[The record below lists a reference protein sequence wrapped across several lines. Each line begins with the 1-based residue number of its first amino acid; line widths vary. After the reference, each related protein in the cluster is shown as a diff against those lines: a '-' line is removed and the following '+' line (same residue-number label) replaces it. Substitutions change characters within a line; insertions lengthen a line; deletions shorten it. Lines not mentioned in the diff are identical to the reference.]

1 MIKGYLFLAVS
12 IITEIFATNL
22 LKASTGFTKPAASIG
37 AIVLYVICF
46 FSLSKAMNYIPLN
59 VVYAIWAAI
68 GIVVI
73 SLVGVFFWKEAINWQ
88 TIIGIVLIVVGT
100 ILVNVFGTG
109 H

>member
-1 MIKGYLFLAVS
+1 MLKGYLFLAVS

-22 LKASTGFTKPAASIG
+22 LKASAGFTKPMASI
-37 AIVLYVICF
+37 ATVLLYVICF
-46 FSLSKAMNYIPLN
+46 YSLSKAMNYIPLN
-59 VVYAIWAAI
+59 VVYAVWAAI

-73 SLVGVFFWKEAINWQ
+73 SLVGVFFWKEAINIP
-88 TIIGIVLIVVGT
+88 TIIGISLIVVGT